1 MGMLRDF
8 TWEEIRMFQE
18 DLLTPL
24 GIGKVKKA
32 AAGSLL
38 QIWA

>member
-1 MGMLRDF
+1 MLRES
-8 TWEEIRMFQE
+8 TWEEIRVFQE

-24 GIGKVKKA
+24 GIGKVEKA
-32 AAGSLL
+32 TAGSLL